1 MQGMVSLVTKGLAL
15 RVNHEARKAFM
26 QEWAYKGTEWIAE
39 RLGLSAKTVGYY
51 ACMYRISLKT
61 DDERR
66 GRSLKIEVG
75 LSIPSPQGEY
85 CRLPITHPVIEGIHM
100 ARGKS
105 GKKELLT
112 RKWKEQRKRV
122 LQRDQYTCVYCNQEA
137 TQVDHI
143 IPRVDGGT
151 HDMENLVA
159 ACAKCNGLKGSRSQ
173 ASFLRML
180 SAPPVFVDNVSPTQS
195 KLHEDSPFTARPVQ
209 N

>member
-1 MQGMVSLVTKGLAL
+1 M

-26 QEWAYKGTEWIAE
+26 QEWAHNGTEWIAE

-51 ACMYRISLKT
+51 ACMYRVSLKT

-112 RKWKEQRKRV
+112 RQWKEQRKRV

-137 TQVDHI
+137 TQVDHV

-180 SAPPVFVDNVSPTQS
+180 SVYLRRLVRVIAPSHQ
-195 KLHEDSPFTARPVQ
+195 TA
-209 N
+209 